1 MSVGMIIYMSVCGL
15 LVLLTIF
22 VVAVALALLVLWFA
36 YLVWAETQEEYE
48 L

>member
-1 MSVGMIIYMSVCGL
+1 MDIVFII

-22 VVAVALALLVLWFA
+22 AVAIALALLVFLSA

-48 L
+48 I

>member
-1 MSVGMIIYMSVCGL
+1 MDIVFII

-36 YLVWAETQEEYE
+36 YLVWAETQREYE
-48 L
+48 I

>member
-1 MSVGMIIYMSVCGL
+1 MDIMFLI

-22 VVAVALALLVLWFA
+22 AVAIALALLVLWFA
-36 YLVWAETQEEYE
+36 YLVWAETQREYE